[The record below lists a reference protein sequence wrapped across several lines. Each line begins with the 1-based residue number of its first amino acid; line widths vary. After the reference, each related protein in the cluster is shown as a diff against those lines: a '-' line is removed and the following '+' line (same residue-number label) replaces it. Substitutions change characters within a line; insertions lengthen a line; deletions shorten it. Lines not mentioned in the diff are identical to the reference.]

1 MKTILSSILL
11 MFSISVF
18 SQTQKVIA
26 SVDIFFEGLHNR
38 DTIKIQSVCDKDML
52 LQSIIE
58 NDFGS
63 HLENEKLQKFY
74 KTVASIP
81 QYLKFQE
88 KLLDYKVMIDGYMA
102 QVWTPYE
109 FYLNDK
115 VSHTGVNCFTL
126 QLDNNPKNPIWKIV
140 HIIDTR
146 RSKGKS

>member
-1 MKTILSSILL
+1 MKKIAMVLVYLVS
-11 MFSISVF
+11 FSGI
-18 SQTQKVIA
+18 SQTQSVIA
-26 SVDIFFEGLHNR
+26 SVDAFFDGFHKR
-38 DTIKIQSVCDKDML
+38 DTLKMKVVCDKDML

-63 HLENEKLQKFY
+63 HLENEQLAKFY
-74 KTVASIP
+74 KTVASVP
-81 QYLKFQE
+81 KYVKYQE